1 MRARRFIPVAAA
13 TAVATLTP
21 LITATAPASAASSAG
36 TATTSASA
44 AQQLDWKRCSADQP
58 ANFQCA
64 TLKVPLDYKNPG
76 GKKIDVAVSR
86 IAAADPATRRGVMLF
101 NPGGPGGSGLNDPLD
116 WGQRLPKDVLDRY
129 DLIGFDPRG
138 VGASNPVTCGTA
150 PAERKLFDPY
160 SKAAFPASVAWAKGF
175 ADKCRT
181 KYGTDL
187 QHFTT
192 RNTARDMDAI
202 RAALGEKKINYIGV
216 SYGTYLGAVYTQMFP
231 HRSDRMVLDS
241 AVDPKLAWR
250 DMLRAWASGAEPA
263 YDRWLTWA
271 SKENARLGFGSTPQA
286 VAKTFWDLV
295 ARADRE
301 PLRIGETTFDGAQ
314 VRQFM
319 RPLFFY
325 KEEGAQILQLF
336 KDAADGKPVPPA
348 PDLTMPDADI
358 SAFHAVACG
367 DAAAP
372 RNPATYA
379 RDSVRDAKRYPVFG
393 DHTSN
398 ITPCAF
404 WDRPAEPT
412 TKVNN
417 SVKSLIVQAE
427 WDSQTPLFTA
437 QGMHRALKGSRM
449 VTVDEGE
456 THGVYRYG
464 ISECA
469 DNVTTK
475 YLVTGEL
482 PGKDVTCAANPSAGP
497 AAKKQGQQ
505 RWPSLPG
512 IPRTPADRF

>member
-21 LITATAPASAASSAG
+21 LITAVAPASAAPTAG
-36 TATTSASA
+36 TATTASA
-44 AQQLDWKRCSADQP
+44 ATQRLDWKRCSADEP

-64 TLKVPLDYKNPG
+64 TLKVPLDYRDPG

-86 IAAADPATRRGVMLF
+86 VAAADQSARRGVLLF
-101 NPGGPGGSGLNDPLD
+101 NPGGPGGSGLRDPLD
-116 WGQRLPKDVLDRY
+116 WGKRLPRSVLDRY

-138 VGASNPVTCGTA
+138 VGASNAVECGTA
-150 PAERKLFDPY
+150 PGERKLFDPY

-175 ADKCRT
+175 ADKCRA

-187 QHFTT
+187 QHFNT
-192 RNTARDMDAI
+192 RNTARDMDSI
-202 RAALGEKKINYIGV
+202 RTALGEKKINYIGV

-231 HRSDRMVLDS
+231 HRSDRIVLDS

-250 DMLRAWASGAEPA
+250 GMLQTWASGAEPA

-271 SKENARLGFGSTPQA
+271 AKENARLGFGSTPEA
-286 VAKTFWDLV
+286 VAKTFWDVV
-295 ARADRE
+295 AHADRE
-301 PLRIGETTFDGAQ
+301 PLRFGESTFNGAQ

-319 RPLFFY
+319 RPSFFY
-325 KEEGAQILQLF
+325 KENGAVYLRLF
-336 KDAADGKPVPPA
+336 KDAADGKPVPPY
-348 PDLTMPDADI
+348 PHYEMPDSDI
-358 SAFHAVACG
+358 SSFHAVACG
-367 DAAAP
+367 DAAYP
-372 RNPATYA
+372 KNPATYA
-379 RDSVRDAKRYPVFG
+379 KDSARDAKRYPVFG
-393 DHTSN
+393 DHVSN
-398 ITPCAF
+398 IGPCAF

-456 THGVYRYG
+456 AHGVYRYG

-469 DNVTTK
+469 DAVTTK

-482 PGKDVTCAANPSAGP
+482 PGKDVTCAANPPTGP
-497 AAKKQGQQ
+497 AAERPG
-505 RWPSLPG
+505 RDRLPSIPG
-512 IPRTPADRF
+512 IPGDRF